1 MMASSAAAGAANPAG
16 AKMPANGTTAGAA
29 AAPAAMPS
37 PFLLS
42 VQVGSFL
49 MKENADR
56 LAAELNSKAY
66 AAQVVV
72 AQNPGGKAWY
82 HVVLAPVRDVNAV
95 TQLAQE
101 FSATEGRSAQV
112 VSWLEGK

>member
-1 MMASSAAAGAANPAG
+1 
-16 AKMPANGTTAGAA
+16 
-29 AAPAAMPS
+29 MPS

-42 VQVGSFL
+42 VQVGSYL
-49 MKENADR
+49 MKQNADH

-82 HVVLAPVRDVNAV
+82 HVVLAPVHDVNAV

-112 VSWLEGK
+112 VSWLDGK

>member
-1 MMASSAAAGAANPAG
+1 
-16 AKMPANGTTAGAA
+16 
-29 AAPAAMPS
+29 MPS
-37 PFLLS
+37 PFMLS

-49 MKENADR
+49 LKQNADR